1 MTSIFSVW
9 FRYVVLFAAR
19 AVGRSYRLLFGAWHR
34 TLLTLGLVWAVL
46 LSVDARTDVKW
57 LDRGNLGEV
66 AVVLAMFAVV
76 RWVWLARKRLVIAN
90 FVDFTGT
97 DPKAAPGMSTLLQVE
112 LARLYDLIRLVDDE
126 RAVPE
131 SLKGPQ
137 NASFA
142 EDKNMEEAEED
153 RSHITDERLDL
164 PAPIRAEDVTNV
176 LDAAVSIEATMTV
189 GPVRIPI
196 GAVASLLGRAAQGPR
211 LVGSIHRTGDQLVVS
226 ARTVGDKV
234 GHTWRVDHDLTLDG
248 AGRRGPNA
256 VAGLRGPNA
265 VAAQPTVRPEDL
277 LDELAVRILT
287 DLALQGSA
295 RWQATWA
302 YVDGLRA
309 YRESLRTKKDRRLN
323 LEKAKDCLVRTV
335 AEDDRFDLAHYNLGV
350 VATDMQQW
358 DAAEAAFLAAIER
371 NPARWDPY
379 YGLAQLYFVR
389 GRYREMLPLCG
400 RMIHLREHRA
410 ESYHLRALAHR
421 RSNHVPEAMA
431 DRRAAVRWS
440 WLRLCG
446 AAVRGDESKA
456 ARVAGTSLRNLA
468 VIRAYRAKEEA
479 DEARRRQSPA
489 GAEGTEDDDGPGE
502 PGPRLTLAYA
512 AAARELR
519 QGIFLHR
526 SDAELHFELGKI
538 YAARRRWRAAAHQLE
553 RAVEIRPDRPR
564 FWVQLARAYA
574 GPLCAAPR
582 RRGGGEAVREDLWR
596 KALAASERACQQ
608 PSQLADSGFDRLMA
622 LHATVATCDFGADG
636 QSDETHDQLRRLGQA
651 LQLRDFETRRRVWK
665 DGDPSDEDLE
675 AELEALTGDA
685 LWEDVQVSLELAR
698 RYLQRPQRERK
709 RRVDDAVRI
718 TGRLLDRM
726 EKLQRFHRPEVKRQD
741 VYATIARVLHAAGR
755 SREALPHAQRAVRYN
770 PLSYEARTA
779 LAEIELA
786 LGHLAEAE
794 RAWRR
799 ALVAEPER
807 PYPIFRLGESLVR
820 AALECHAADRRCS
833 MLEEATGHFRTALDL
848 LELQGPTDGS
858 QGAARAD
865 VLPKGQVAY
874 WLGRALFDLDRY
886 EEAATELQLAIV
898 LGYQP
903 PLARL
908 RLGVAYVR
916 MGHFCEGE
924 REFEQILA
932 DAGRSRA
939 KGGRR
944 MVGPP
949 GDELS
954 WRAVEVWARIHKAG
968 AHIERDA
975 GVKEAIGE
983 IEDVAGHIED
993 FPPVERN
1000 AFRAACADWEGWG
1013 WFRLT
1018 ELDKAVECLTR
1029 SVDLEPT
1036 GEAYLHL
1043 ALVHAHRAGYG
1054 RLAEQRRRDEER
1066 ARHYAELAR
1075 RMGLGVQ
1082 QRKPLDDM
1090 LRRLDAE
1097 RELRAVS
1104 RTRAR
1109 KAESQPVG

>member
-1 MTSIFSVW
+1 MTAILSVW
-9 FRYVVLFAAR
+9 LRYVVLFVAR
-19 AVGRSYRLLFGAWHR
+19 AMGATYRLLFGAWHR
-34 TLLTLGLVWAVL
+34 TLLTLGVVWGLLV
-46 LSVDARTDVKW
+46 SVDRLGDGLP
-57 LDRGNLGEV
+57 LDRGNVGEV
-66 AVVLAMFAVV
+66 AMALAVVAVV
-76 RWVWLARKRLVIAN
+76 RWAWLARKRLIIAN
-90 FVDFTGT
+90 FVDYTG
-97 DPKAAPGMSTLLQVE
+97 DEPKAAPGMSTLLQVE

-131 SLKGPQ
+131 AVKGPQ

-142 EDKNMEEAEED
+142 EDKNLEEAEED
-153 RSHITDERLDL
+153 RSQITNERLDL

-176 LDAAVSIEATMTV
+176 LDAAVSIEASMTV
-189 GPVRIPI
+189 GPVRIPV
-196 GAVASLLGRAAQGPR
+196 GALASLLGRVAQGPR

-234 GHTWRVDHDLTLDG
+234 GHTWRVDHDLALDD
-248 AGRRGPNA
+248 
-256 VAGLRGPNA
+256 AGLRGPNA
-265 VAAQPTVRPEDL
+265 AAGEPTVRPEDL
-277 LDELAVRILT
+277 LDQLAVRILT

-323 LEKAKDCLVRTV
+323 LERAKDCLLRTV
-335 AEDDRFDLAHYNLGV
+335 TEDDRFDLAHYNLGV
-350 VATDMQQW
+350 VATDLQQW

-389 GRYREMLPLCG
+389 GRYPEMLPLCG
-400 RMIHLREHRA
+400 RMIRLREHRA
-410 ESYHLRALAHR
+410 ESFHLRALANR
-421 RSNHVPEAMA
+421 RSNNVPEAMA
-431 DRRAAVRWS
+431 DRRAAVRWA
-440 WLRLCG
+440 WFRLCW
-446 AAVRGDESKA
+446 AAVKGRESKA
-456 ARVAGTSLRNLA
+456 ASVAGTSLRNLA
-468 VIRAYRAKEEA
+468 VIRAYQAKEGAREA
-479 DEARRRQSPA
+479 SRRQAPA
-489 GAEGTEDDDGPGE
+489 GRDGTEDDDGAGKPGA
-502 PGPRLTLAYA
+502 RLTLAYIA
-512 AAARELR
+512 AGWELR
-519 QGIFLHR
+519 QGMFLNA
-526 SDAELHFELGKI
+526 SDAELHFELGKV
-538 YAARRRWRAAAHQLE
+538 YAARRRWRAAARQLE

-574 GPLCAAPR
+574 GPLCVAPG
-582 RRGGGEAVREDLWR
+582 RRGPGGAVREELWR
-596 KALAASERACQQ
+596 KALAASERAYQQ
-608 PSQLADSGFDRLMA
+608 PSQLADSGFDRLLA
-622 LHATVATCDFGADG
+622 LHATVTSCDVGAHG
-636 QSDETHDQLRRLGQA
+636 HSKETDEQLHRLGQL
-651 LQLRDFETRRRVWK
+651 LQVRDFETRRREWN
-665 DGDPSDEDLE
+665 DGDPRDEELE
-675 AELEALTGDA
+675 AELGALTGDA

-698 RYLQRPQRERK
+698 RYLQRSEREQK
-709 RRVDDAVRI
+709 GRVDFALRI

-726 EKLQRFHRPEVKRQD
+726 EKLHRFHRPEVKRQD

-755 SREALPHAQRAVRYN
+755 SREALPHAQRAVRYD

-779 LAEIELA
+779 LAEIELT

-794 RAWRR
+794 TAWRR

-820 AALECHAADRRCS
+820 MALECHAAERRCS
-833 MLEEATGHFRTALDL
+833 MLEEATDHFRTALDL
-848 LELQGPTDGS
+848 VDLQGPAEES
-858 QGAARAD
+858 KGAASPDPLA
-865 VLPKGQVAY
+865 KGQVAY

-886 EEAATELQLAIV
+886 EEATTELQLAIR
-898 LGYQP
+898 LGYQT

-932 DAGRSRA
+932 DAGPPRR

-954 WRAVEVWARIHKAG
+954 WRAVQVWARIYRAG
-968 AHIERDA
+968 AHIDRDA

-983 IEDVAGHIED
+983 IEDVGGQIED
-993 FPPVERN
+993 FPPAERG
-1000 AFRAACADWEGWG
+1000 AFRAVCADWEGWG
-1013 WFRLT
+1013 WFRLN
-1018 ELDKAVECLTR
+1018 EPDRAIERLTR

-1054 RLAEQRRRDEER
+1054 RLAEQRRRDEDR
-1066 ARHYAELAR
+1066 ARHYAELAG

-1090 LRRLDAE
+1090 LRQLDAAK
-1097 RELRAVS
+1097 ELRATS
-1104 RTRAR
+1104 RAQAR
-1109 KAESQPVG
+1109 KSQPQPVA